1 MPPVRRFHGEQE
13 VIMIRF
19 AAGASTALLALSL
32 VSGSATA
39 ENQLDQISAEDVQVG
54 VGVVC
59 DTDMQIKRF
68 ATLSEQAGDVKQAIN
83 TVNTEAKNPAACAQV
98 VAAFVRG
105 KDVAEVHRAHDS
117 LTVAEIT
124 ILAVPEG
131 NQWQMVSPVK
141 QYTAFPVK
149 GIDI

>member
-1 MPPVRRFHGEQE
+1 
-13 VIMIRF
+13 MIRLATGVS
-19 AAGASTALLALSL
+19 AAVLALSML
-32 VSGSATA
+32 SGNATA
-39 ENQLDQISAEDVQVG
+39 EDQLNQISAENVEVG
-54 VGVVC
+54 IGVVC
-59 DTDMQIKRF
+59 DTDAQIKRF
-68 ATLSEQAGDVKQAIN
+68 ASLSELADVTQAIK

-105 KDVAEVHRAHDS
+105 KDVAEVHRTHDS

-131 NQWQMVSPVK
+131 NNWQMVSPVK

-149 GIDI
+149 GIEI